1 MLGFHHEIYNALIHD
16 NPVFNS
22 DSRIYQQ
29 PESPEALI
37 RCELITSED
46 LDRAASYFYQ
56 VWYAELRYENPV
68 LEILDLSRR
77 RTDAAIHALT
87 ISAHNAMTFLF
98 TIQRGISHES
108 I

>member
-22 DSRIYQQ
+22 NSRIYQQ
-29 PESPEALI
+29 SESPEALI
-37 RCELITSED
+37 RCELIPPED

-68 LEILDLSRR
+68 LEILNLSRR
-77 RTDAAIHALT
+77 RKGAVIHALI
-87 ISAHNAMTFLF
+87 ISPHNAMTFLF